1 MLTFTES
8 DMQEDKKK
16 IENKISEYI
25 TLIENEY
32 GLYMNYRNRDYLE
45 NNKNRL
51 VEFNEE
57 KTITFFV
64 SNGKLFLPTVAYE
77 IFSVLMKHPNY
88 SSNLGNRV
96 REENYLD
103 TNTTYDDYIKH
114 VIEAGLTPYD
124 YFEESLLHETM
135 HLCGSGGKIPLEEG
149 INELKTRE
157 LAQKYHIKIAAMG
170 YPKEVEVA
178 KQLQDII
185 GRDTMSE
192 IAFLNPRM
200 AIDLIRKTNGV
211 EVANLY
217 QDIRNCMIEQSK
229 NYNDKIHEI
238 ANPIEKARVYS
249 KIDYSKT
256 QLLISE
262 YKSINQSCKNN
273 V

>member
-1 MLTFTES
+1 MLTFTEA
-8 DMQEDKKK
+8 DMLDDKKRIEDK
-16 IENKISEYI
+16 INEYI
-25 TLIENEY
+25 PLIENEY
-32 GLYMNYRNRDYLE
+32 GLYMDYRNRDYLE

-51 VEFNEE
+51 VEFSKA

-77 IFSVLMKHPNY
+77 IFPVLMKQTNY
-88 SSNLGNRV
+88 NSNQNNRV
-96 REENYLD
+96 SEKDYLD

-135 HLCGSGGKIPLEEG
+135 HLCGSGGGTPLEEG

-170 YPKEVEVA
+170 YPKEVAVA

-192 IAFLNPRM
+192 ISFSNSRI
-200 AIDLIRKTNGV
+200 AIELIKKTSGE

-217 QDIRNCMIEQSK
+217 QYVRNYMIEQNK
-229 NYNDKIHEI
+229 NYIDKMHKIS
-238 ANPIEKARVYS
+238 NPTEKAKVYS
-249 KIDYSKT
+249 EIDYSKAHM
-256 QLLISE
+256 LINE
-262 YKSINQSCKNN
+262 YKSRSQNYKK
-273 V
+273 